1 MVTTQFKECKV
12 ADRHKRLFWT
22 GVKVVFGVYMILL
35 IYFLLFAESTGRTT
49 EGRTYHYN
57 LSFFKEIG
65 RFIRY
70 RGSLGMKAVIL
81 NLFGN
86 VAAFLPFGMLIPIMK
101 SRYRSLLHITL
112 LTFEC
117 SLLAET
123 VQLVSRVGSF
133 DVDDLLL
140 NTVGGMLGYL
150 MFAVMN
156 KIRRRNEKTS

>member
-1 MVTTQFKECKV
+1 MKDKHRKLLQ
-12 ADRHKRLFWT
+12 T
-22 GVKVVFGVYMILL
+22 GIKAAFGVYIILL
-35 IYFLLFAESTGRTT
+35 AYFLLFAESTGRTT

-57 LSFFKEIG
+57 LILFKEIE

-70 RGSLGMKAVIL
+70 RESLGMKAVIL

-86 VAAFLPFGMLIPIMK
+86 VAAFLPFGMIVPIIK
-101 SRYRSLLHITL
+101 SRYRSLLHMTL
-112 LTFEC
+112 LTFEF

-123 VQLVSRVGSF
+123 IQLVCKVGSF

-150 MFAVMN
+150 LFTVMD